1 MAIIK
6 HAWKDISSVGRE
18 RLSANDIRAL
28 ERMTPISAEEG
39 GDKYMV
45 NGNMVDLK
53 NAGHFARKDAN
64 ADE

>member
-1 MAIIK
+1 
-6 HAWKDISSVGRE
+6 
-18 RLSANDIRAL
+18 
-28 ERMTPISAEEG
+28 MTPISAEEG